1 MAEGFGLPCP
11 PPDPEE
17 DDISDSSL
25 DDDFAP
31 KNLDGLLIVS
41 TRVQESEDRRRAGNI
56 EFIDLTDK
64 KIEI

>member
-31 KNLDGLLIVS
+31 FYTLI
-41 TRVQESEDRRRAGNI
+41 TGN
-56 EFIDLTDK
+56 
-64 KIEI
+64 

>member
-41 TRVQESEDRRRAGNI
+41 TTLCVI
-56 EFIDLTDK
+56 MK
-64 KIEI
+64 KCLASCNLAILSLFH

>member
-11 PPDPEE
+11 PQDPEE
-17 DDISDSSL
+17 DDIRDSSL

-41 TRVQESEDRRRAGNI
+41 TRVIFNKIIPFYTLITGN
-56 EFIDLTDK
+56 
-64 KIEI
+64 